1 MSITSTYLPDGSSS
15 QPTFDQ
21 SRRGTVAGL
30 TGEPFQP
37 HDIALFEFDPSP
49 DALINPSIHP
59 ARLGF
64 PQHAVMCWFGNVVR
78 DRTLGLAPVHH
89 IPFEHGDHPICVVE
103 HRGVPVA
110 LVSPGVGA
118 PAAVTSLEV
127 VVSLGAAAVIG
138 CGGAGIIRR
147 GFDVGHVIVPTGA
160 IRDEGTS
167 YHYAAPDAQVAPHPR
182 ALAAIDDVLTEAGVP
197 HDHGLT
203 WTTDAFFRETRAKVV
218 RRREQGCITVE
229 MEAASMFAAAAFRGV
244 VYGQLLYAG
253 DDVSA
258 EVWDHRDWERQHGAR
273 DRLLDLALDA
283 VIRL

>member
-1 MSITSTYLPDGSSS
+1 MLLP
-15 QPTFDQ
+15 
-21 SRRGTVAGL
+21 L
-30 TGEPFQP
+30 
-37 HDIALFEFDPSP
+37 HEFDPST
-49 DALINPSIHP
+49 DAVINPSIHRP
-59 ARLGF
+59 RLGF
-64 PQHAVMCWFGNVVR
+64 PQRAVMCWFGDVVR
-78 DRTLGLAPVHH
+78 QRTAGIEPVHNV
-89 IPFEHGDHPICVVE
+89 PFEHGDHPICVIDHE
-103 HRGVPVA
+103 GEQVA
-110 LVSPGVGA
+110 LMSPGVGA

-127 VVSLGAAAVIG
+127 VMALGATQIIG
-138 CGGAGIIRR
+138 CGGAGIVRP

-167 YHYAAPDAQVAPHPR
+167 YHYAPADAEVTPHPR

-197 HDHGLT
+197 HDRGLT
-203 WTTDAFFRETRAKVV
+203 WTTDAFFRETVGKVT

-229 MEAASMFAAAAFRGV
+229 MEASAMFAAAAFRGV

-258 EVWDHRDWERQHGAR
+258 AEWDHRHWAKQNSAR